1 MDHPLA
7 QTAFRVS
14 ITLATLG
21 LGSAAVAALG
31 GVVLLAF
38 STSTSAEAGP
48 KVCGKD
54 AVVASDG
61 GDYLV
66 QNNVWGADTPQC
78 ISEGDASFT
87 IDSAQHD
94 HPPNGDPAA
103 YPAVVKGCHWGKCST
118 YSGLPVQ
125 VSTMPEVTSD
135 WVSRQAGS
143 GTYNAAYVVWFNSR
157 PATSGTPDGAELIV
171 WLSSHGGIRPGGVR
185 TATGVPLAGATWNI
199 WFERAQGHNRIVY
212 ERVGD
217 VSAVHGLDIRA
228 FAKDS
233 TARGWIRP
241 EWYLIGVEAGFNLWK
256 GGAGNAVD
264 RFSVS
269 VGDSRR
275 LPAPGGSDSGT
286 G

>member
-1 MDHPLA
+1 MVHPLA

-38 STSTSAEAGP
+38 STSTAAETGP

-61 GDYLV
+61 GNYLV

-78 ISEGDASFT
+78 VSVGEDAFSV
-87 IDSAQHD
+87 DSADHD
-94 HPPNGDPAA
+94 RPPSGDPAA
-103 YPAVVKGCHWGKCST
+103 YPALVKGCHWGKCST

-135 WVSRQAGS
+135 WVSRQAES
-143 GTYNAAYVVWFNSR
+143 GTYNAAYVVWFNSK
-157 PATSGTPDGAELIV
+157 PSTGGAPDGAELII
-171 WLSSHGGIRPGGVR
+171 WLSSHGGVRPGGTRIAADVR
-185 TATGVPLAGATWNI
+185 LAGATWNI
-199 WFERAQGHNRIVY
+199 WFEQAQGHNRIVY
-212 ERVGD
+212 QRVGA

-228 FAKDS
+228 FTEDS
-233 TARGWIRP
+233 VARGWIRP

-275 LPAPGGSDSGT
+275 LPAPGGPGA